1 MKIINRISLVIIFI
15 IICLFFVQI
24 SFADQKTPKV
34 KVKSVKSSRIEKKI
48 VTTKSDS
55 VLVGTKGQFVEF
67 IGHFIG
73 VYGDSKLMADRVKI
87 FYYSKAEKEKLK
99 KRVVKRQF
107 KNDTVKKI
115 VAKGNVV
122 IIAPE
127 KKIITDIAVYV
138 DKTGLLV
145 LTGKNTMVETG
156 DNKISGSRIEYNV
169 NTGQMSV
176 EGANTIINPDDKSGF
191 KF

>member
-1 MKIINRISLVIIFI
+1 MKIINKISLFVIFT

-24 SFADQKTPKV
+24 SFADKKNSKV
-34 KVKSVKSSRIEKKI
+34 KVKSVDSKKNEKKI

-73 VYGDSKLMADRVKI
+73 KYGDSKLTADRVKI
-87 FYYSKAEKEKLK
+87 FYYSKAEKEMLK
-99 KRVVKRQF
+99 KRVVERKF

-127 KKIITDIAVYV
+127 KKIVTDTAIYT

-145 LTGKNTMVETG
+145 LTGKNTQVETG
-156 DNKISGSRIEYNV
+156 ENKISGTRIEYNV

>member
-1 MKIINRISLVIIFI
+1 VKIINRISRVIIFI
-15 IICLFFVQI
+15 IIYLFFFQI

-34 KVKSVKSSRIEKKI
+34 KVKSVKSSKIEKKI

-87 FYYSKAEKEKLK
+87 FYYSRAEKEKLK